1 MPLRRRLFLTLPSP
15 FYALAGI
22 STFSSWDRRTRRMKV
37 IVLIHSLAPTTSL
50 AALHFP
56 FSCELALPPFEP
68 SLRCGVCIEQT
79 RASTRT
85 HLDWTACKLSCVFAR
100 WRIVSKPRQCL
111 DIPPGPN
118 RTKVLSLLLSS
129 FPHSSQSP
137 PQLVFLLLYLP
148 VCLILTFPCRI
159 GILMDN
165 RGDVERVL
173 LVA

>member
-1 MPLRRRLFLTLPSP
+1 VRVRISLRWFECCAWWATGSSGSMPLRRRLFLTLPSP

-118 RTKVLSLLLSS
+118 RTNVLSLLLSS
-129 FPHSSQSP
+129 IQD
-137 PQLVFLLLYLP
+137 LL
-148 VCLILTFPCRI
+148 IPCFAHECRWH
-159 GILMDN
+159 
-165 RGDVERVL
+165 V
-173 LVA
+173 